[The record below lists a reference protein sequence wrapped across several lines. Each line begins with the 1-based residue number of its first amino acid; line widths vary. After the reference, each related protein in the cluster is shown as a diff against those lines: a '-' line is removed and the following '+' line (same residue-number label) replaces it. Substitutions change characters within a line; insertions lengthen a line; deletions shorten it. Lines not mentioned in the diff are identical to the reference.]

1 MSAGSVWFSSE
12 MKALSDDCECFISF
26 PPGHLYSSKT
36 GSFLLVSSL
45 NSNSRSSDSCYKFL
59 FCFPTVN
66 LFLLS
71 FLGSLRRWYNPPW
84 FSEIVP
90 STPYDPLVLRD
101 AFEKA
106 CALSSA
112 LYFTFVIS
120 DALHQLGLSVPW
132 TIIDC

>member
-12 MKALSDDCECFISF
+12 MKALSDDCERFISF

-36 GSFLLVSSL
+36 GSFLLVSLL
-45 NSNSRSSDSCYKFL
+45 NSCSSDSCYKFP
-59 FCFPTVN
+59 FVFPVN

-90 STPYDPLVLRD
+90 STPYDPLVLRE

-106 CALSSA
+106 CALSLA
-112 LYFTFVIS
+112 LYFTFVLS
-120 DALHQLGLSVPW
+120 DASHMPDRFMSH
-132 TIIDC
+132 IYFHDNHF